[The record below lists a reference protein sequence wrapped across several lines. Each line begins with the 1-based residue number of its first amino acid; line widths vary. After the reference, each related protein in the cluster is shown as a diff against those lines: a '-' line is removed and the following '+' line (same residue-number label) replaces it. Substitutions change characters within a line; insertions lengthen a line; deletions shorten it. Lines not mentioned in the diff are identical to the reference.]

1 MILLALVIWAGLQN
15 YTMVLLG
22 IQWVIGLAFPF
33 ILGGCMAFIINI
45 PMNLF
50 ENKVFLAK
58 GLRDKP
64 LLKKIRR
71 PLSLVLALLAI
82 LALLFIVSFLIVP
95 EIANTAL
102 VIKEK
107 APSFIAHLQQQING
121 LQSAYPEIAGWL
133 QNISLDWDNIEGAII
148 DFAQKGVMNFLGS
161 TVNVASS
168 IAGGFVNFGIGLIFA
183 IYVLLQKEKLGIQFR
198 KLLYAYAP
206 EKRADHTVDILKLS
220 ATTFTNFI
228 TGQCTE
234 AVIIGCLFFVTMS
247 IFRFPYALMVSVLIA
262 FLSLIPIFGAFIGC
276 AVGAFLI
283 LMVSP
288 VQAFWFIVLFLV
300 VQQLE
305 GNLIYPHVV
314 GGSVGL
320 PSIWVLAAVTVGGSA
335 WGITGMILTIP
346 ICSILYTL
354 LREDTRHR
362 LSQRHIQEDKLGD
375 F

>member
-102 VIKEK
+102 IIKEK